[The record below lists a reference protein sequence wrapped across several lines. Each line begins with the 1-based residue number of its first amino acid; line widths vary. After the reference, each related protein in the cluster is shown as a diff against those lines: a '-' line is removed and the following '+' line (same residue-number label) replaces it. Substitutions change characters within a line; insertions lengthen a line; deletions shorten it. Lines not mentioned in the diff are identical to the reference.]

1 MSTYLEEL
9 ATLAAKIGDD
19 NAKAAL
25 DLGWIGPQERD
36 ALVDAAQQ
44 ARKQLAKAPRRPRAA
59 PDDREHAQRWRCNV
73 SAFMAATKMAD
84 FRADRSGER
93 TMVDGRLVHPYAKHG
108 TYSTYSNYCCRCEL
122 CTAANATYVAEKRS
136 RVRAKKVAA

>member
-1 MSTYLEEL
+1 
-9 ATLAAKIGDD
+9 
-19 NAKAAL
+19 
-25 DLGWIGPQERD
+25 
-36 ALVDAAQQ
+36 
-44 ARKQLAKAPRRPRAA
+44 
-59 PDDREHAQRWRCNV
+59 
-73 SAFMAATKMAD
+73 MAATKMAN

-108 TYSTYSNYCCRCEL
+108 TYSTYSNYCCRCEP